1 MASSACAVTYTAG
14 YSLLRKNLRK
24 SFFNQKNFLFISFHK
39 KSYTA
44 ANKTSENYRV
54 IYSFYMTQC
63 RYGNETKM

>member
-1 MASSACAVTYTAG
+1 MVSSACAVMYTAA
-14 YSLLRKNLRK
+14 YSSLRK
-24 SFFNQKNFLFISFHK
+24 SFFTQKNFRFISFHK